1 MGDFNSS
8 VVNEKNIEVV
18 DFTSAGDS
26 NESTISKSVSAYEQP
41 NDANAGFFKNFV
53 NSFKR
58 MELNDIDPNLSDE
71 EKRNIAFARAAGK
84 TTMKKRHVQM
94 IGMATGIGTGLFVGT
109 GVALSNGGPGSLMI
123 AYAIVGVMIFCV
135 VQCLGELAIAF
146 PVSGSFLQYNSRF
159 IAPWWSFVMA
169 WNYALQWVIV
179 MPLELV
185 AASLT
190 IKYWNDTINSAAWVV
205 IFYAVIVFIHFFG
218 VKGYGEAEF
227 IFSLIKLTALLGFVI
242 FGIVVTAGGGPKHEY
257 IGGKYWHNPGSF
269 NHGFKGLCTVFVA
282 AAFSFAGTEL
292 VGMASAET
300 ANPAKTLPS
309 ATKKVFWRICVFYIT
324 SLVLVCCL
332 VPYNDDRLL
341 SSNST
346 STASASPF
354 VLAIKNAG
362 VEGLPS
368 VINAVILIALLSVAN
383 SAVFAATKTLTSLA
397 AQGFAPKIFTYVDRS
412 GRPLYSLLCTVVFGL
427 LCFLAASPR
436 ETEAFAWMMAL
447 SGLSSIFT
455 WGSICFA
462 HCRFRRAMSVQGRSL
477 DELSFTAMTGL
488 AGGILGTVL
497 SVLILAA
504 EFWVSLFPIGSP
516 PDAEV
521 FFKNYLNAVV
531 NLAFMFIFIGIK
543 LFKKEKITWLIR
555 AKDIDIDTGRRLD
568 DIDILKQEIEEE
580 KAYIASRPIWY
591 RVYKFWC

>member
-1 MGDFNSS
+1 MTLDKLELGTQNVLNTTASS
-8 VVNEKNIEVV
+8 
-18 DFTSAGDS
+18 DGFS
-26 NESTISKSVSAYEQP
+26 NESTIEKISPYQTQEVK
-41 NDANAGFFKNFV
+41 NGFFVDFK

-58 MELNDIDPNLSDE
+58 IDLGDVDPNLSEE
-71 EKRNIAFARAAGK
+71 EKTNIAFSRAADVSSL
-84 TTMKKRHVQM
+84 KKRHVQM
-94 IGMATGIGTGLFVGT
+94 IAMAGSIGTGLFVGT

-135 VQCLGELAIAF
+135 VQCLGELAVAF

-159 IAPWWSFVMA
+159 IAPWWGCVMA
-169 WNYALQWVIV
+169 WNFALQWLIV

-190 IKYWNDTINSAAWVV
+190 IRYWNDTINSAAWVV
-205 IFYAVIVFIHFFG
+205 IFYFFIFSIHFFG

-227 IFSLIKLTALLGFVI
+227 IFASIKLSALLGFVI

-269 NHGFKGLCTVFVA
+269 NNGFKGLCSVLVT
-282 AAFSFAGTEL
+282 AAFSFGGTEL

-309 ATKKVFWRICVFYIT
+309 ATKQVFWRICVFYIT

-362 VEGLPS
+362 VDGLPS

-383 SAVFAATKTLTSLA
+383 SAVFAASRTMTSLA
-397 AQGFAPKIFTYVDRS
+397 IQGFAPKIFTYIDRN
-412 GRPLYSLLCTVVFGL
+412 GRPLYSLVCVAIFGL
-427 LCFLAASPR
+427 LSFLAASSKQSVV
-436 ETEAFAWMMAL
+436 FAWMMAL
-447 SGLSSIFT
+447 MGLSTIFT

-516 PDAEV
+516 PNAEV

-531 NLAFMFIFIGIK
+531 NVVFVIVLLGFKIY
-543 LFKKEKITWLIR
+543 KKEKIIWFVR
-555 AKDIDIDTGRRLD
+555 AKDIDVDTGRKLE
-568 DIDILKQEIEEE
+568 DIEIIKQELEEE

-591 RVYKFWC
+591 RIYRFWC